1 MSPRAFN
8 WFLQRVTGAALLV
21 LLPNW
26 TTDLA
31 HSFSLS
37 TNVSNNLPLAI
48 YGVVL
53 IAVMLAW
60 PTGIH
65 GGLRVLGRLGTRLR
79 DHGARPS
86 SAAWTSRKRS

>member
-1 MSPRAFN
+1 
-8 WFLQRVTGAALLV
+8 LLLT

-37 TNVSNNLPLAI
+37 TNVANNLPLAI

-60 PTGIH
+60 PTGIQ
-65 GGLRVLGRLGTRLR
+65 GGVRVLGGRLR
-79 DHGARPS
+79 RLFDQGATPS